1 MIELVVAKE
10 DSSVSTV
17 TQRCEAVR
25 LIDHTGIVKDHSVEN
40 ECTFLKSVLP
50 ERKGGRDEYL
60 CRFHPLLNS
69 LIRGSVIFPGH
80 FQRILVVQVFPHH

>member
-17 TQRCEAVR
+17 TKRCEAVR

-40 ECTFLKSVLP
+40 EGAFLKSVLP
-50 ERKGGRDEYL
+50 LRKGGCDEYL
-60 CRFHPLLNS
+60 CRLHPLLNS
-69 LIRGSVIFPGH
+69 LIRCSVIFPCH
-80 FQRILVVQVFPHH
+80 FQRILVVQVLSHH